1 MTPACLA
8 FSVSGQLFPVRRER
22 SPSSLKLV
30 CACLSRPRPHSGPC
44 PDNKMSW
51 WGSGAEPT
59 ADGAADATGA
69 AAGGSDSDLQQQ
81 LDEKQQE
88 LEEVQMEVEVLQ
100 KNLEMQ
106 VSDRPGNS
114 FPTVLNVWPRDLAAM
129 LCRTK
134 GLLKTTQS
142 DLRDAIKESKE
153 TKTALD
159 EKDAALSLLQNELL
173 AAKTQARNAEH
184 VHGGDARKR

>member
-1 MTPACLA
+1 
-8 FSVSGQLFPVRRER
+8 
-22 SPSSLKLV
+22 
-30 CACLSRPRPHSGPC
+30 
-44 PDNKMSW
+44 MSW